1 MRIAWEEYPATGSF
15 DELIGAGGVPRRAA
29 GTLIE
34 FLSALGPEE
43 LATRQKAADAA
54 IRSMGITFT
63 VYHEEGG
70 SIDHWTKR
78 WGEVNILPMMTALRA
93 AVR

>member
-1 MRIAWEEYPATGSF
+1 MTRRCAFGEAAAWLARSPSPELVAT
-15 DELIGAGGVPRRAA
+15 AVGGRPFSHWDRPQQLAV
-29 GTLIE
+29 L
-34 FLSALGPEE
+34 
-43 LATRQKAADAA
+43 LATVTHFVT
-54 IRSMGITFT
+54 GE
-63 VYHEEGG
+63 EEGG